1 MDRIPSRYPWPP
13 RPKSSATSDK
23 ERMMRKLTIAL
34 MTLTALGAAGAFAE
48 EETVQ
53 VTKYTMTD
61 IDGKAV
67 DLASYEGKVLLLVN
81 VASKCGLTPQYT
93 QLVEIHDKY
102 RAQGFEVLGFPANN
116 FMGQEPGTDEEIKT
130 FCSTRFGVE
139 FPMFSKISVKGDDIE
154 PLYAELT
161 STEHNG
167 EFGGEIKWNFTKF
180 LVGKEGRVI
189 GRFEPQVKPDAPEV
203 TSAIESAI
211 QAR

>member
-1 MDRIPSRYPWPP
+1 MTRQ
-13 RPKSSATSDK
+13 
-23 ERMMRKLTIAL
+23 MIAL
-34 MTLTALGAAGAFAE
+34 VILTALGAVGAFAQD
-48 EETVQ
+48 ETVQ

-61 IDGKAV
+61 IDGNAV
-67 DLASYEGKVLLLVN
+67 DLGSYEGKVLLVVN

-102 RAQGFEVLGFPANN
+102 RSEGFEVLGFPANN

-161 STEHNG
+161 STDHHG
-167 EFGGEIKWNFTKF
+167 VFGGAIKWNFTKF
-180 LVGKEGRVI
+180 LVGKEGKVI
-189 GRFEPQVKPDAPEV
+189 ARFEPQVKPDAPEV

-211 QAR
+211 QSR